1 MVTEAIAAARAG
13 DRVRARDLFSRLL
26 RSDSANAEYWVW
38 MSSVVDT
45 DRERIYCLESAL
57 KVDPTNRE
65 AMRGLVILGAR
76 KPSDSELAASLR
88 IPRRQVAAV
97 VTTRSAGAGSRATGR
112 INWTLVGMSTIAIL
126 SVAIIAML
134 VGPLLGLFTP
144 RLFAQ
149 APTLP
154 PVTATFTPTALL
166 PTPTSTPLPAST
178 RVWRTPVSTQLAQTP
193 LAFFVPATS
202 TPTPMLGVTP
212 HPRYEAYDSA
222 VTALIAGNY
231 QDALRYIDQV
241 LAIAPSLPDAFYL
254 KGEILRLMGRA
265 RDAIAPYDQAITLNR
280 SFAAAYLG
288 RGRALLTIDLV
299 KSMAD
304 YDQALKLDPSLVAV
318 YYEKS
323 DAYAAKL
330 QWEKVEETVQQAID
344 AGLHQ
349 PELFVRLSIAQFNR
363 GNYSDALQN
372 AIEGS
377 ADDPT
382 LISGYLAVGE
392 AYYEL
397 RFFNDAL
404 WPLKTYVMY
413 APKDPLGW
421 AYLGRTQVATGDLDG
436 ALASFEQAFQLN
448 DHFAPAYL
456 GRGYYHLAR
465 EEGQAAYN
473 DFLNARRYGPDDY
486 FALYY
491 GFGKA
496 QYQSGLY
503 VDAIRNLNRALQ
515 LAGQENALGEREWK
529 KAEVYA
535 MLGLVFE
542 ATNPP
547 LTDDAIISWQWILTL
562 QGASPDARTLAEQ
575 HLKALTGKVPT
586 RMPTL
591 TASPTIPVTPSAT
604 PTATTS
610 AAPTN
615 TPLPSDTPTPGP
627 SPTPTPEPIPEGH

>member
-112 INWTLVGMSTIAIL
+112 INWTLVGLSTIAIL

-178 RVWRTPVSTQLAQTP
+178 RVWRTPVPTQLAQTP

-231 QDALRYIDQV
+231 QDAPALHRPGAGHCPLTARRFLPEGRN
-241 LAIAPSLPDAFYL
+241 LAIDGTSSRRDRPVRSGHYL
-254 KGEILRLMGRA
+254 ESIV
-265 RDAIAPYDQAITLNR
+265 
-280 SFAAAYLG
+280 
-288 RGRALLTIDLV
+288 RGRLPWPWPGT
-299 KSMAD
+299 
-304 YDQALKLDPSLVAV
+304 
-318 YYEKS
+318 
-323 DAYAAKL
+323 
-330 QWEKVEETVQQAID
+330 
-344 AGLHQ
+344 
-349 PELFVRLSIAQFNR
+349 
-363 GNYSDALQN
+363 
-372 AIEGS
+372 
-377 ADDPT
+377 ADDRP
-382 LISGYLAVGE
+382 GE
-392 AYYEL
+392 
-397 RFFNDAL
+397 
-404 WPLKTYVMY
+404 VH
-413 APKDPLGW
+413 
-421 AYLGRTQVATGDLDG
+421 GRL
-436 ALASFEQAFQLN
+436 
-448 DHFAPAYL
+448 
-456 GRGYYHLAR
+456 
-465 EEGQAAYN
+465 
-473 DFLNARRYGPDDY
+473 
-486 FALYY
+486 
-491 GFGKA
+491 
-496 QYQSGLY
+496 
-503 VDAIRNLNRALQ
+503 
-515 LAGQENALGEREWK
+515 
-529 KAEVYA
+529 
-535 MLGLVFE
+535 
-542 ATNPP
+542 
-547 LTDDAIISWQWILTL
+547 
-562 QGASPDARTLAEQ
+562 
-575 HLKALTGKVPT
+575 
-586 RMPTL
+586 
-591 TASPTIPVTPSAT
+591 
-604 PTATTS
+604 
-610 AAPTN
+610 
-615 TPLPSDTPTPGP
+615 
-627 SPTPTPEPIPEGH
+627 